1 MIEISSS
8 VRIEDSEIQYD
19 FIRASGPG
27 GQNVNKVASSV
38 QLRFDV
44 RNSSSLEPD
53 VKERLIKLAGSRMTA
68 DGLLLIEA
76 KRHRTQEQ
84 NRFDA
89 IQRFIT
95 LIQSALE
102 KPNIRRATR
111 PSRSAKAARMSDKRK
126 HGDVKRTRRLAPKDW
141 E

>member
-1 MIEISSS
+1 
-8 VRIEDSEIQYD
+8 
-19 FIRASGPG
+19 
-27 GQNVNKVASSV
+27 
-38 QLRFDV
+38 
-44 RNSSSLEPD
+44 
-53 VKERLIKLAGSRMTA
+53 MTA

-84 NRFDA
+84 NRVDA
-89 IQRFIT
+89 IQRLIT
-95 LIQSALE
+95 LIQRALE